1 MKYLYKQIEGFKT
14 RTYHIDKTI
23 GVIPDEIKDD
33 ILEVDNETYHNLHD
47 RKLMWQNGSLVDNP
61 DYERYLAEMKA
72 MRQVHTKEKR
82 IKELKQ
88 LLADSDFRAIKY
100 AEGYYSEEEFAP
112 YKAQR
117 QEWRDEINRLE
128 EELNSNQ

>member
-1 MKYLYKQIEGFKT
+1 MKYLFKQNEGFKT
-14 RTYHIDKTI
+14 HTYHIDKTI
-23 GVIPDEIKDD
+23 GVIPNDVKDD

-61 DYERYLAEMKA
+61 DYEQYLAEMKA

-88 LLADSDFRAIKY
+88 LLAGSDYRAIKY
-100 AEGYYSEEEFAP
+100 AEGYYTKEEYAQ